1 MSMVFKFVKSKCQ
14 SYMNEIFRPAENI
27 RINTRN
33 SFFLIKPSFLKN
45 QYWAKGLVLNWTNY
59 IEQNSRIF
67 EENQK
72 FEYF

>member
-1 MSMVFKFVKSKCQ
+1 MSMVFKFVKNKCQ
-14 SYMNEIFRPAENI
+14 SYINEIFRPAENI

-33 SFFLIKPSFLKN
+33 
-45 QYWAKGLVLNWTNY
+45 GLVLYWTNY

>member
-1 MSMVFKFVKSKCQ
+1 MSMVFKFVKNKCQ
-14 SYMNEIFRPAENI
+14 SYINEIFRPAENI

-33 SFFLIKPSFLKN
+33 
-45 QYWAKGLVLNWTNY
+45 GLVLYWTSY